1 MVVQQEYN
9 ADFVDWRGQNF
20 FKLDWLL
27 ENNAPVDYPLACDTV
42 YGVVDCAQ
50 KGDLQHD
57 GSACIWFA
65 PDTLPVRT
73 GDSGLGHYPNRRL
86 FPERNNPAVDREN
99 QIVERNLQCPHG
111 YHRPVH

>member
-9 ADFVDWRGQNF
+9 AEFVDWRGQNF

-27 ENNAPVDYPLACDTV
+27 ENNAPVDYPFACDTV

-50 KGDLQHD
+50 KGQLHND

-65 PDTLPVRT
+65 LNMLPT
-73 GDSGLGHYPNRRL
+73 
-86 FPERNNPAVDREN
+86 
-99 QIVERNLQCPHG
+99 PHW
-111 YHRPVH
+111 

>member
-20 FKLDWLL
+20 FKMEWLL
-27 ENNAPVDYPLACDTV
+27 ENGVPVDYPASCDTV

-50 KGDLQHD
+50 KGQLQND

-65 PDTLPVRT
+65 L
-73 GDSGLGHYPNRRL
+73 SN
-86 FPERNNPAVDREN
+86 FPTPCLVILDWDII
-99 QIVERNLQCPHG
+99 QIDG
-111 YHRPVH
+111 